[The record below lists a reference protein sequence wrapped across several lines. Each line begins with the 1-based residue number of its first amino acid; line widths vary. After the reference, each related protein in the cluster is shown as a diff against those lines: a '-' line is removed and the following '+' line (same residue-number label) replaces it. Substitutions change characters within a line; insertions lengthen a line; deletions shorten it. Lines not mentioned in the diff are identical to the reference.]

1 MKSIL
6 PSCDGLVSPVKV
18 TCTGLGVSRELGR
31 LPPETATRIDIK
43 IGRLGQQPRPPGR
56 RKLAF
61 SENVYRIRLGGYRV
75 IYEIRDEELL
85 ILVIRIAKRDKQT
98 YRRL

>member
-1 MKSIL
+1 MFRIRY
-6 PSCDGLVSPVKV
+6 
-18 TCTGLGVSRELGR
+18 TTHAQRELGR
-31 LPPETATRIDIK
+31 LPPKTATRIDIK
-43 IGRLGQQPRPPGR
+43 IGRLGQQPRPPGC